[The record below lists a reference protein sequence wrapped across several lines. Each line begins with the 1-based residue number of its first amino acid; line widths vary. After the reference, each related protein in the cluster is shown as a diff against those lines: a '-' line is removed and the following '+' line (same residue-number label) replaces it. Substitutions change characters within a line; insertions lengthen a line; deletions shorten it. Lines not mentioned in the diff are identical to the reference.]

1 MLTFAFCTYKR
12 SSRLE
17 RLVSAMRAQ
26 QCPEPFEILAVNNN
40 SPDDT
45 LQVLERLAQLPGPRL
60 RYVTETEQGIVP
72 ARNRALGEA
81 MGSDILVFIDD
92 DELPLPG
99 LLLAAANAVR
109 GEGAGCAGGRV
120 SVDFSSL
127 VRPAWLGDE
136 LLGFLAEVQ
145 HGATPFWVRDES
157 TPVWTANVA
166 YDMRLFRDDPSLR
179 FDSRYNRR
187 GSVVGGGEDVMM
199 FRTLL
204 ARGVP
209 IRYCPDMA
217 VLHAVEP
224 WRLRRRYFLN
234 IHYRAGLQ
242 YGQFELA
249 EYPRRVL
256 GVPPFLAGQL
266 LRQCWKT
273 LAIAARGQ
281 GGVLRQAMNAAHA
294 CGVIVGCAQRAQ
306 RA

>member
-12 SSRLE
+12 SGRLA
-17 RLVSAMRAQ
+17 RLVAAMRAQ
-26 QCPEPFEILAVNNN
+26 QCLEPFEILAVNNN

-45 LQVLERLAQLPGPRL
+45 LHVLERLARLPGAPL

-72 ARNRALGEA
+72 ARNRALAEA

-92 DELPLPG
+92 DELPLSG

-109 GEGAGCAGGRV
+109 SEGARCAGGRV

-127 VRPAWLGDE
+127 SRPPWLGHE

-145 HGATPFWVRDES
+145 HGSTPLWITDES
-157 TPVWTANVA
+157 TPIWTANVA
-166 YDMRLFRDDPSLR
+166 YDMSLFRDDPSLR

-187 GSVVGGGEDVMM
+187 GSVAGGGEDVMM
-199 FRTLL
+199 FRALL

-209 IRYCPDMA
+209 IRYRPDMA

-242 YGQFELA
+242 YGRFELA
-249 EYPRRVL
+249 EYPRCVL
-256 GVPPFLAGQL
+256 GVPPFLVGQL
-266 LRQCWKT
+266 LRQCLKT
-273 LAIAARGQ
+273 VAIAARGR
-281 GGVLRQAMNAAHA
+281 GGVLRQAMNVAHA
-294 CGVIVGCAQRAQ
+294 WGVIVGCAQRAA
-306 RA
+306 RV